1 MDTITRMRA
10 FVAVVD
16 SGGYSAAARETGRS
30 KALMSKY
37 VAELEEE
44 FGARLLNRT
53 TRQLSLTEAG
63 TTVYGE
69 AKEILRRV
77 EHLQEGLEAASD
89 MPRGRLRVSMP
100 RTLGESEL
108 GRAVMDFL
116 MKYPEVRLDLLV
128 DDRFVDLVSEGFDV
142 AIRISSLADSSLIAR
157 KLDSFRVAAYAT
169 PSVIASHGRPAHP
182 SELASLPCVVD
193 TNLQSRANW
202 PFQEDGSRFTVP
214 VRGRVEANSPAMV
227 AAAVR
232 SGLGFG
238 RSPWMTI
245 RADVEAGRL
254 MTVLE
259 EYELDD
265 LGIYIV
271 YPHRDRMP
279 AKLRA
284 FIDYIVEIFDAG
296 RRSAALKKPR

>member
-16 SGGYSAAARETGRS
+16 SGGFTAAARDSGRS

-44 FGARLLNRT
+44 LGARLLNRT

-63 TTVYGE
+63 TATYEE
-69 AKEILRRV
+69 AQEIIRRV
-77 EHLQEGLEAASD
+77 ERLQETLEAASD
-89 MPRGRLRVSMP
+89 TPRGRLRLSMP

-108 GRAVMDFL
+108 SRGVMEFTA
-116 MKYPEVRLDLLV
+116 KHPELRLDLVLE
-128 DDRFVDLVSEGFDV
+128 DRFVDLVSEGFDA
-142 AIRISSLADSSLIAR
+142 AIRITSLADSSLIAR
-157 KLDSFRVAAYAT
+157 KLDSFRVATYAT
-169 PSVIASHGRPAHP
+169 PALIASHGRPEHP
-182 SELASLPCVVD
+182 TELAGLPCVVD

-202 PFQEDGSRFTVP
+202 PFREDGARFTVT
-214 VRGRVEANSPAMV
+214 VRGRVEANSAATV
-227 AAAVR
+227 ASAVR
-232 SGLGFG
+232 AGLGFG
-238 RSPWMTI
+238 RGPWMTI

-254 MTVLE
+254 VTVLDD
-259 EYELDD
+259 YELDD

-279 AKLRA
+279 AKLRG
-284 FIDYIVEIFDAG
+284 FIDHMVAWFEG
-296 RRSAALKKPR
+296 LRKGGNC